1 VIVVQVMAIVE
12 ELKKEGLGVL
22 LVEQAAEEAVRIA
35 DHVTVLDVGRVVI
48 DRPAREIEDVSVIRS
63 AYLGG
68 RRERPAMPAAPPTQ
82 TAPPTLPPE
91 PSDQ

>member
-1 VIVVQVMAIVE
+1 MAIVE
-12 ELKKEGLGVL
+12 ELKIEGLGVL

-68 RRERPAMPAAPPTQ
+68 RRNRPDT
-82 TAPPTLPPE
+82 TAPVPPPAE
-91 PSDQ
+91 PSGA